1 MVEIQHF
8 QEAEASLLSVLDD
21 TDEDSLL
28 AAKIHR
34 SLMGLYE
41 RTGRSNKACAAAKT
55 EFALLQKHCL
65 DKDAEIANAHSNVG
79 YTMVSA
85 HKASEAIK
93 YLDTAV
99 AMAKAHPEPRCY
111 QDYNID
117 RFLRNRGRCRQQL
130 GQFDEAERDFLEAE
144 YFQTKLHGPDSHYDG
159 ETKHELSKLAAWQGN
174 LEAAA
179 QLSHQAHSLVSA
191 GKPTHASVMAALY
204 QRGRIAMLRGGDDDD
219 DTALQHLQQALYICR
234 LNEPHRGN

>member
-1 MVEIQHF
+1 MVEIQQF
-8 QEAEASLLSVLDD
+8 LEAEALLLSLLGD

-28 AAKIHR
+28 AARIHR

-55 EFALLQKHCL
+55 EFAILQKNSL
-65 DKDAEIANAHSNVG
+65 EKDTEIANAHSNVG

-99 AMAKAHPEPRCY
+99 AMTKAHPEPGCY

-130 GQFDEAERDFLEAE
+130 GQFEEAERDFLEAE
-144 YFQTKLHGPDSHYDG
+144 YFQAKLHGLGNHYDG
-159 ETKHELSKLAAWQGN
+159 E
-174 LEAAA
+174 
-179 QLSHQAHSLVSA
+179 
-191 GKPTHASVMAALY
+191 
-204 QRGRIAMLRGGDDDD
+204 
-219 DTALQHLQQALYICR
+219 
-234 LNEPHRGN
+234 